1 MSKGW
6 LVMTTATWSA
16 IIRGRQSWGLSH
28 LLGRCFRVV
37 RAACCSRLVKM
48 GASYKIPYSGKWG
61 LTNTAFLGSCG
72 WWIHGAGGWREEEE
86 EGEGEEGKRKKNWW
100 GRCEC
105 MICHDFSGILDAV
118 PHHSWEIPVQTAG
131 YALFLFQ
138 GDFIPGCRWIS
149 PK

>member
-28 LLGRCFRVV
+28 LLGRCFWVV

-72 WWIHGAGGWREEEE
+72 WWIHGACGWREEEE
-86 EGEGEEGKRKKNWW
+86 EGEGEEGKRKKRLVRKMWMHDLSW
-100 GRCEC
+100 FFRHPRCSATSWLRNTSTNHQLC
-105 MICHDFSGILDAV
+105 SFSLSRRFY
-118 PHHSWEIPVQTAG
+118 SWMQMNFP
-131 YALFLFQ
+131 
-138 GDFIPGCRWIS
+138 
-149 PK
+149 

>member
-86 EGEGEEGKRKKNWW
+86 EGEGEEGKRKKRLVRKMWMHDLSW
-100 GRCEC
+100 FFRHPRCSTTSQLRNTSTNC
-105 MICHDFSGILDAV
+105 RLCSFSL
-118 PHHSWEIPVQTAG
+118 PRRFYSWMQMNFP
-131 YALFLFQ
+131 
-138 GDFIPGCRWIS
+138 
-149 PK
+149 